1 MSLPLRYQISD
12 WHQLTQCL
20 SNNSGML
27 HICVSDILNESS
39 LNCTLIQVKHDT
51 YGILFAYC
59 VDESGELLSGESLST
74 DMILKELNR
83 FGFDII
89 FAKKMNLKPDQLE
102 YLTSLKGL
110 QYDKIRQVNTL
121 YTIEAERN
129 IVVAFNSSK
138 LGNWLSNT
146 YNPSY
151 QELSEA
157 LYNCSA
163 CIIPEYEYDWSW
175 LTYIGNIDEI
185 LKDNSRINK

>member
-51 YGILFAYC
+51 YGVLFAYC
-59 VDESGELLSGESLST
+59 VDSSGELLSGESLST
-74 DMILKELNR
+74 DLILKELNR

-110 QYDKIRQVNTL
+110 QYDKIRVINTANQD
-121 YTIEAERN
+121 Y
-129 IVVAFNSSK
+129 VVAFNSSQ
-138 LGNWLSNT
+138 LGDWLSNT
-146 YNPSY
+146 YNPSFFNLTDAIF
-151 QELSEA
+151 LSD
-157 LYNCSA
+157 A
-163 CIIPEYEYDWSW
+163 CIIPEDKYDWSW
-175 LTYIGNIDEI
+175 LTYVASIDDI
-185 LKDNSRINK
+185 LKDNSRTNK